1 MKAFIITSIRYR
13 SQTAFLRERIKQ
25 VCKFPASRIALFSFC
40 FLVTHNLC
48 LCQIKGVV
56 TDQENH
62 NPLIG
67 AVIQIKGTETASVT
81 DFDGQFEIEGEAGN
95 ELMVTYLGYT
105 SKTVLATEGEIME
118 ISLEPGI
125 LMNEIVVTGYSVD
138 SRRNIPGSAATVSP
152 AALAAVPSGN
162 VDQQLQGRVSGLTV
176 VTNGQPGTESQVRIR
191 GFGALAGNRP
201 LYVVDGVPVESVNFL
216 APGDIETV
224 TILKDA
230 TAAALYGARAAGGV
244 IVFTTKGGQV
254 NDQKMSVTYEG
265 TIGVT
270 TPGKGHEV
278 LSPQDQA
285 HWMWTGIRNAAI
297 ARNETPEFNSIQY
310 GNGDQPVIPD
320 YLLVGDRT
328 GVVGSINLED
338 HRSQYNID
346 PSQELYQV
354 VRANKE
360 GTDWYDA
367 ITRTALMTRH
377 HLGLSGSSNGNEYYL
392 GLSMQNQEGILINQK
407 LNRYS
412 LRANSRF
419 KITEFLSIGENFQ
432 STYRSSPNLIGEGG
446 LGSADASSPILLSYL
461 TPPIIPLYD
470 EFGGYA
476 GNRAGGLGNFGTV
489 LPGLKSQNNNR
500 DFSTS
505 FFGNAFLELE
515 PIEGMFIRSSIGGE
529 FLSNYGR
536 YYQPK
541 SYYNLGS
548 RPITTYNQFSNYS
561 SRWIWTNTIQYKKD
575 FQKHGVD
582 ILVGQEALDQGFGY
596 TIDASGQN
604 PLLDNTNFI
613 GLSTTE
619 SRTVEGSRLNNVRF
633 QSFFGRVQYDY
644 ADRYLLSFVMRRDG
658 SSRFGEDNRYGFFP
672 SLTVGWRISSEK
684 FMQNISFIDDLKIY
698 SGLGVI
704 GNSNNVDPDNQ
715 FTLFSTSI
723 DASSYDITGT
733 NQSAA
738 TGFYRSRIGNSSAKW
753 ERVETFNIGL
763 DALLFGGSLDLNVE
777 YWKKETN
784 DLLFRVPRSVQIGYF
799 ASDPFVN
806 VGEILNTGLDFSLAW
821 RGHFKEVDFNLRI
834 NGGFLKNE
842 IKSLTPRILNL
853 PDRSQSYGSITP
865 VLNMV
870 GEPLSNFFG
879 YEVLGIFQS
888 AEDVD
893 QAASQN
899 GASPGRLRYKDQNED
914 GIITPDDRV
923 PLGSPVPDFTG
934 GLSLNLTYR
943 NFNFSL
949 SSTLS
954 LGNEIFNLGRTR
966 TDFYTNGGGAISSRI
981 VNSWTVENSNA
992 EIPIFEDIGTN
1003 FSTNAVSNS
1012 YFVEDGSY
1020 FRLQNISLSYNLPT
1034 QLIEGWN
1041 ISQLRVF
1048 GSANNLFTITKY
1060 SGFDPSVGGL
1070 TDTNFGIDLGNI
1082 PITTSFVLGLN
1093 LKI

>member
-1 MKAFIITSIRYR
+1 M
-13 SQTAFLRERIKQ
+13 TAFTIYARRYWQRITCSVPQRKH
-25 VCKFPASRIALFSFC
+25 VFHFPVQIIVIFSY
-40 FLVTHNLC
+40 LILIHNLC
-48 LCQIKGVV
+48 LGQIKGVV

-62 NPLIG
+62 SPLIG
-67 AVIQIKGTETASVT
+67 AAIQLKGSETATIT
-81 DFDGQFEIEGEAGN
+81 DFDGLFEIEGEAGN
-95 ELMVTYLGYT
+95 ELVVSYLGYT
-105 SKTVLATEGEIME
+105 SKTVVATEGAVMQIT
-118 ISLEPGI
+118 LAPGI
-125 LMNEIVVTGYSVD
+125 LMDEIVVTGYSVD
-138 SRRNIPGSAATVSP
+138 SRRNIPGSAATVNP
-152 AALAAVPSGN
+152 VALAAVPSGN
-162 VDQQLQGRVSGLTV
+162 IDQQLQGRVSGLTV

-191 GFGALAGNRP
+191 GFGALAGNSP

-244 IVFTTKGGQV
+244 IVFTTKGGQAGE
-254 NDQKMSVTYEG
+254 QSMTITYEG
-265 TIGVT
+265 TVGVT
-270 TPGKGHEV
+270 TPGQGHEV
-278 LSPQDQA
+278 LSPREQA
-285 HWMWTGIRNAAI
+285 QWMWTAVRNAAI
-297 ARNETPEFNSIQY
+297 SRNETPEFNSIQY
-310 GNGDQPVIPD
+310 GNGEQPVIPD

-328 GVVGSINLED
+328 GVVGSVNLED

-367 ITRTALMTRH
+367 TTRNALMTRH
-377 HLGLSGSSNGNEYYL
+377 HLGLSGSGSGNQYYL
-392 GLSMQNQEGILINQK
+392 GLSMQNQEGILINQE

-432 STYRSSPNLIGEGG
+432 GTYRSSPNLIGEGG
-446 LGSADASSPILLSYL
+446 LGSADATSPILLSYL
-461 TPPIIPLYD
+461 TPPIIPIND

-476 GNRAGGLGNFGTV
+476 GNRAGGLGNFGTA
-489 LPGLKSQNNNR
+489 LPGLKNQNDNR

-505 FFGNAFLELE
+505 FFGNVFLELN
-515 PIEGMFIRSSIGGE
+515 PIEGLSIRSSVGGE
-529 FLSNYGR
+529 FLSNNGR

-548 RPITTYNQFSNYS
+548 RTITTYNQFSDYT
-561 SRWIWTNTIQYKKD
+561 SRWILTTTAQYKKD
-575 FQKHGVD
+575 FQKHGLD
-582 ILVGQEALDQGFGY
+582 LLIGQEAFDQGFGY
-596 TIDASGQN
+596 TLDANGQN
-604 PLLDNTNFI
+604 PLLDHTNFI

-633 QSFFGRVQYDY
+633 QSLLGRMQYDY

-658 SSRFGEDNRYGFFP
+658 SSRFGEKNRYGLFP

-684 FMQNISFIDDLKIY
+684 FMRNIRFIDDLKIH

-715 FTLFSTSI
+715 FTLFSTSL
-723 DASSYDITGT
+723 DASSYDLTGT

-738 TGFYRSRIGNSSAKW
+738 TGFFRSRIGNSSAKW
-753 ERVETFNIGL
+753 ERVETFNLGL
-763 DALLFGGSLDLNVE
+763 DALLFGGSLDLSVE

-806 VGEILNTGLDFSLAW
+806 VGEILNKGLDFSLAW
-821 RGHFKEVDFNLRI
+821 RGHIHEVDFNVRV

-842 IKSLTPRILNL
+842 IKSLTPRIQNL
-853 PDRSQSYGSITP
+853 PDRSRSYGSITP

-870 GEPLSNFFG
+870 GEPLSTFFG
-879 YEVLGIFQS
+879 YEVQGIFQS

-893 QAASQN
+893 KAALQN
-899 GASPGRLRYKDQNED
+899 GASTGRLRYKDQTGD
-914 GIITPDDRV
+914 GEITAEDRV
-923 PLGSPVPDFTG
+923 PLGSPIPDFTG
-934 GLSLNLTYR
+934 GFSLNLDYR

-949 SSTLS
+949 YSTLS
-954 LGNEIFNLGRTR
+954 LGNEIFNLSRTR
-966 TDFYTNGGGAISSRI
+966 TDFYSNGGGAISSRI
-981 VNSWTVENSNA
+981 LNSWTTENRDA

-1003 FSTNAVSNS
+1003 FSTNAVSSS

-1020 FRLQNISLSYNLPT
+1020 FRLQNISLSYDLPT

-1041 ISQLRVF
+1041 ITQLRVF
-1048 GSANNLFTITKY
+1048 GSANNLFTITNY

-1070 TDTNFGIDLGNI
+1070 TDTNFGIDHGNI
-1082 PITTSFVLGLN
+1082 PITTSFVIGLN

>member
-1 MKAFIITSIRYR
+1 M
-13 SQTAFLRERIKQ
+13 TAFTIYARRYWQRITCSVPQRKH
-25 VCKFPASRIALFSFC
+25 VFHFPVFRIIVI
-40 FLVTHNLC
+40 FLYLILIHNLC
-48 LCQIKGVV
+48 LGQIKGVV

-62 NPLIG
+62 SPLIG
-67 AVIQIKGTETASVT
+67 AVIQLKGSETATIT
-81 DFDGQFEIEGEAGN
+81 DFDGLFEIEGVAGA
-95 ELMVTYLGYT
+95 ELVVSYLGYT
-105 SKTVLATEGEIME
+105 TKTVVATEGAVMQIT
-118 ISLEPGI
+118 LAPGI
-125 LMNEIVVTGYSVD
+125 LMDEIVVTGYSVD

-162 VDQQLQGRVSGLTV
+162 IEQQLQGRVSGLTV

-191 GFGALAGNRP
+191 GFGALAGNNP

-244 IVFTTKGGQV
+244 IVFTTKCGQA
-254 NDQKMSVTYEG
+254 DEQKMMITYEG
-265 TIGVT
+265 SIGVT
-270 TPGKGHEV
+270 TPGQGHEV
-278 LSPQDQA
+278 LSPQQQA
-285 HWMWTGIRNAAI
+285 QWMWTGIRNAAI
-297 ARNETPEFNSIQY
+297 ARNETPEFRTIQY

-346 PSQELYQV
+346 PSQALYQV
-354 VRANKE
+354 VRANKQ

-367 ITRTALMTRH
+367 TTRNALMTRH
-377 HLGLSGSSNGNEYYL
+377 HLGLSGSGSGNQYYL

-432 STYRSSPNLIGEGG
+432 GTYRSSPNLIGEGG
-446 LGSADASSPILLSYL
+446 LGSADATSPILLSYL

-489 LPGLKSQNNNR
+489 LPGLKNQNDNR

-505 FFGNAFLELE
+505 FFGNVFLELK
-515 PIEGMFIRSSIGGE
+515 PIEGLILRSSLGGE
-529 FLSNYGR
+529 FISNNGR
-536 YYQPK
+536 YYLPK
-541 SYYNLGS
+541 SYSNLGFRS
-548 RPITTYNQFSNYS
+548 ITNYSQFSNYT
-561 SRWIWTNTIQYKKD
+561 SRWILTNTAQYKKD
-575 FQKHGVD
+575 FQKHGLD
-582 ILVGQEALDQGFGY
+582 LLIGQEALDQGFGY
-596 TIDASGQN
+596 TSDATGQN

-633 QSFFGRVQYDY
+633 QSFFGRMQYDY
-644 ADRYLLSFVMRRDG
+644 ADRYLLSFVLRRDG
-658 SSRFGEDNRYGFFP
+658 SSRFGEDNRYGLFP

-684 FMQNISFIDDLKIY
+684 FMRNIHFIDDLKIH

-715 FTLFSTSI
+715 FTLFSTSLF
-723 DASSYDITGT
+723 ASSYDLSGT

-753 ERVETFNIGL
+753 ERVETFSIGL
-763 DALLFGGSLDLNVE
+763 DALLFGGRMDLSIE

-784 DLLFRVPRSVQIGYF
+784 DLLFRVPRSVQIGHF

-806 VGEILNTGLDFSLAW
+806 VGAVSNKGLDFSLAW
-821 RGHFKEVDFNLRI
+821 RGHFNEVDFNLRI

-842 IKSLTPRILNL
+842 IKSLTPKILTL

-879 YEVLGIFQS
+879 YEVQGLFQS
-888 AEDVD
+888 TEDVD

-899 GASPGRLRYKDQNED
+899 GASPGRLRYKDQNQD
-914 GIITPDDRV
+914 GIITSEDRV
-923 PLGSPVPDFTG
+923 SLGSPVPDFTG
-934 GLSLNLTYR
+934 GLSLNLNYR

-949 SSTLS
+949 YSTLS
-954 LGNEIFNLGRTR
+954 LGNEIFNLSRR
-966 TDFYTNGGGAISSRI
+966 WTDFYTNGGGAISSR
-981 VNSWTVENSNA
+981 VLNSWSVDNRDA

-1003 FSTNAVSNS
+1003 FSTNEVSSS

-1020 FRLQNISLSYNLPT
+1020 FRLQNISLSYNLAT
-1034 QLIEGWN
+1034 HLNEGWN
-1041 ISQLRVF
+1041 ISELRIF
-1048 GSANNLFTITKY
+1048 GSLNNLFTITKY

-1070 TDTNFGIDLGNI
+1070 TDTNFGIDRGNI